1 MLWTGHDRSSAKAG
15 LSRLPI
21 SGIMSFNGAAGMI
34 PMTEIPFIDLLSLA
48 WFAVVW
54 VIYTWHAD
62 IRVRRV
68 HSLRAVMHAYRV
80 QWMQQML
87 ARDNRVADVNILR
100 NLLQGVAFF
109 ASATLL
115 VLAGLLTILGSTDK
129 AIEVVRALPFAAKT
143 TLVQW
148 ELKLLVLCVIFI
160 YAFFK
165 FTWALRQFN
174 YCSTLIGAAP
184 KGPDDAFARCAAEV
198 ATRASKDFNQGL
210 RAYYFSL
217 AALSWFV
224 SPWLFMLATTAVV
237 VVLYVREYRSGAL
250 QVLSAPPTGRAN

>member
-1 MLWTGHDRSSAKAG
+1 
-15 LSRLPI
+15 
-21 SGIMSFNGAAGMI
+21 
-34 PMTEIPFIDLLSLA
+34 MTEIPVIDLLSLA
-48 WFAVVW
+48 WFVAVW

-68 HSLRAVMHAYRV
+68 HSLRAVMHAYRE

-87 ARDNRVADVNILR
+87 VRDNRVVDVNILR

-115 VLAGLLTILGSTDK
+115 VLAGLLTILGSTDR
-129 AIEVVRALPFAAKT
+129 AIEIVRALPFAAKT
-143 TLVQW
+143 TLLQW
-148 ELKLLVLCVIFI
+148 EMKLLVLCVIFV

-184 KGPDDAFARCAAEV
+184 KGPDDAFARRAAEV
-198 ATRASKDFNQGL
+198 ATHASKDFNQGL

-224 SPWLFMLATTAVV
+224 SPWLFMFATTAVV

-250 QVLSAPPTGRAN
+250 EVLSAPPTGRAG

>member
-1 MLWTGHDRSSAKAG
+1 MR
-15 LSRLPI
+15 
-21 SGIMSFNGAAGMI
+21 
-34 PMTEIPFIDLLSLA
+34 EIPITDIIGLI
-48 WFAVVW
+48 WFVAVW
-54 VIYTWHAD
+54 AGYTGYAD
-62 IRVRRV
+62 RYARRSQ
-68 HSLRAVMHAYRV
+68 SLRAVMHAYRE

-87 ARDNRVADVNILR
+87 VRDNRVMDVNILR

-148 ELKLLVLCVIFI
+148 ELKLLVLCVIFV

-184 KGPDDAFARCAAEV
+184 KGPDDAFARRAAEV

-224 SPWLFMLATTAVV
+224 SPWLFMVATTAVV

-250 QVLSAPPTGRAN
+250 QVLSAPPTGHAD

>member
-1 MLWTGHDRSSAKAG
+1 MR
-15 LSRLPI
+15 
-21 SGIMSFNGAAGMI
+21 
-34 PMTEIPFIDLLSLA
+34 EIPITDIIGLI
-48 WFAVVW
+48 WFVAVW
-54 VIYTWHAD
+54 AGYTGYAD
-62 IRVRRV
+62 RYARRSQ
-68 HSLRAVMHAYRV
+68 SLRAVMHAYRE

-87 ARDNRVADVNILR
+87 VRDNRVMDVNILR

-184 KGPDDAFARCAAEV
+184 KGPDNAFARRAAEV

-224 SPWLFMLATTAVV
+224 SPWLFMVATTAVV

-250 QVLSAPPTGRAN
+250 QVLSAPPTDRVN